1 VRRDVYV
8 LCFYFSMT
16 TLTTVGYGDISGDN
30 TAERLY
36 CSIAQIFGTFVFAT
50 IMNQL
55 SMVLDSMSFDAR
67 EKEYRLTKCRHFLRK
82 HYVDDALSRRIIDW
96 AGFQY
101 TNEMAVKQS
110 KDMMD
115 LLPRSMRM
123 SLALALHERML
134 CSIPIFYRSGS
145 DFIAEVALALRLER
159 YNAGEKV
166 AEFGQ
171 LANKMYVV
179 FLGGVCMT
187 AFDGRHI
194 SNFTPGD
201 HFGEINAVREQIHR
215 LANWLARPRV
225 RVAHGQ
231 WVDRVRWRQ
240 GVVSCR
246 IQGS

>member
-1 VRRDVYV
+1 
-8 LCFYFSMT
+8 ME
-16 TLTTVGYGDISGDN
+16 I
-30 TAERLY
+30 
-36 CSIAQIFGTFVFAT
+36 
-50 IMNQL
+50 
-55 SMVLDSMSFDAR
+55 
-67 EKEYRLTKCRHFLRK
+67 
-82 HYVDDALSRRIIDW
+82 
-96 AGFQY
+96 
-101 TNEMAVKQS
+101 
-110 KDMMD
+110 
-115 LLPRSMRM
+115 LPRSMRTA
-123 SLALALHERML
+123 LALAQHEQL
-134 CSIPIFYRSGS
+134 LSTIPIFYQCGS
-145 DFIAEVALALRLER
+145 EFIAEVALALVPER

-187 AFDGRHI
+187 ALDGRHI